1 MSGEAGETS
10 NNMTAD
16 SINKHIP
23 IHPIFRHHLQH
34 TIIWTHEN
42 ACCHAILAPSI
53 YRFRDMK
60 LLNNLSQQKILWA
73 SNKRKFGRGR
83 CLMASDTALF
93 VESCFF
99 FYHRFDTTT
108 IFFLQSWRCKLPLT
122 GKSVKEDKGIDM
134 AVIGGGPT

>member
-73 SNKRKFGRGR
+73 SNERKFGRSR

-93 VESCFF
+93 VESYFF
-99 FYHRFDTTT
+99 FITDLTQRQFSSCNRGVVN
-108 IFFLQSWRCKLPLT
+108 FLLP
-122 GKSVKEDKGIDM
+122 GKASKKIKE
-134 AVIGGGPT
+134 